1 MYVCV
6 YVYIHIHIYIYIYVY
21 VCICICICIYIYIL
35 GAPIAVPTPR
45 DPADRGSIDPATEW
59 VLGGDPPAAVVD
71 EYYEKYVTALAGATS
86 TQLLLDFF

>member
-1 MYVCV
+1 
-6 YVYIHIHIYIYIYVY
+6 
-21 VCICICICIYIYIL
+21 
-35 GAPIAVPTPR
+35 VPTPR

-86 TQLLLDFF
+86 TQFTCFTSTKVQILALHVLSKGFSTRKKVLSLLALLVQTYKY

>member
-1 MYVCV
+1 MYMYV
-6 YVYIHIHIYIYIYVY
+6 YVYVYVY
-21 VCICICICIYIYIL
+21 IYIYIL